1 MAPVFCFDVFSSREP
16 ISSSLEN
23 AAAREIEKAVFR
35 EATQSGSHSY
45 RLPRPDGA
53 AVRQVE
59 HCAKIA
65 MSALF
70 KASSVKRLLPDQD

>member
-1 MAPVFCFDVFSSREP
+1 LTCSSREP
-16 ISSSLEN
+16 ISGSLEN
-23 AAAREIEKAVFR
+23 AAAREIKKAARR

-53 AVRQVE
+53 AVRQAE
-59 HCAKIA
+59 RSAKIA

-70 KASSVKRLLPDQD
+70 KASSAKRLLPDQD